1 VKRFHH
7 YFSILFTIFFVSS
20 AEAGQSTS
28 VRIQSYLDGYKL
40 MLAREIAYSIGE
52 RSQRISDTMR
62 IVALSGNFDTQ
73 IYNSFLIYR
82 MENTNKH
89 DDLPESSLLNR
100 AHVRNREVL
109 RKMFNAYYA
118 QLSHENVLLYL
129 KDITK
134 SNEHAY
140 KYSKIHQ
147 IFLTS
152 LLSSPEDSNEFL
164 QFIQELYELMYGKR
178 LTSSAT
184 RTPALTRLRLFAK
197 R

>member
-1 VKRFHH
+1 
-7 YFSILFTIFFVSS
+7 
-20 AEAGQSTS
+20 
-28 VRIQSYLDGYKL
+28 

-52 RSQRISDTMR
+52 ESQRISDTMR

-73 IYNSFLIYR
+73 IYNSFLLFQ

-89 DDLPESSLLNR
+89 DDLSESYLLKR

-109 RKMFNAYYA
+109 KKMFNAYYE

-129 KDITK
+129 KDITN
-134 SNEHAY
+134 SNKDAH

-152 LLSSPEDSNEFL
+152 LLNSPEDSNEFMK
-164 QFIQELYELMYGKR
+164 FIRELYEVMYGKR

-184 RTPALTRLRLFAK
+184 RTPALTRLRRFAK